1 MKTGE
6 FGVVVQVKGE
16 RPNLAVVG
24 SGATVRSAL
33 RAIKKDPDSLQGKVT
48 LNGKAAEMSDRLKTN
63 DLLAITPNTAGGKK

>member
-6 FGVVVQVKGE
+6 FGVVVQIKGQ

-33 RAIKKDPDSLQGKVT
+33 RAVKQNPDSLTGKVT
-48 LNGKAAEMSDRLKTN
+48 LNGRAADLSDRLKTN
-63 DLLAITPNTAGGKK
+63 DLLAITPNTGGGVA